1 MVTCQAIGKI
11 ITKEKRKLNKGQIK
25 AILRSMDAPKI
36 FSQIQVRKAM
46 IGELVGTIGTTFS
59 YSASAADGVIN
70 SLAIAFI
77 ADEQKD

>member
-1 MVTCQAIGKI
+1 MTSLDIISLAGGVTSLKSGASI
-11 ITKEKRKLNKGQIK
+11 IKQLTSK
-25 AILRSMDAPKI
+25 SM
-36 FSQIQVRKAM
+36 SRQTLLQRWKAM
-46 IGELVGTIGTTFS
+46 IGKLVGTIGTTFS